1 MLQLII
7 CIETN
12 KKAKTDQF
20 YIDKTIKD
28 IYKLDNNIKI
38 SYVYFDSKTKYN
50 DRNTI
55 KAIKDNVNS
64 NKGNN
69 EVLYC
74 IDLDNYDTN
83 TDDQNRN
90 KTIDD
95 YCKQHNYEFV
105 WFCKTIE
112 EVYVGKVTDSNKI
125 KEAKKYASHGDVR
138 KAKLNSNTYN
148 LNTSNLLIVIDKY
161 LDRK

>member
-50 DRNTI
+50 DRNTV

-83 TDDQNRN
+83 IDDQNRN
-90 KTIDD
+90 KTIED
-95 YCKQHNYEFV
+95 YCKQFGYEFV

-112 EVYVGKVTDSNKI
+112 EVYVGKVSDNNKI
-125 KEAKKYASHGDVR
+125 KEAKKFASRGVITNLN
-138 KAKLNSNTYN
+138 LNSKTYSIN
-148 LNTSNLLIVIDKY
+148 SSNFLNILDAYLI
-161 LDRK
+161 RK